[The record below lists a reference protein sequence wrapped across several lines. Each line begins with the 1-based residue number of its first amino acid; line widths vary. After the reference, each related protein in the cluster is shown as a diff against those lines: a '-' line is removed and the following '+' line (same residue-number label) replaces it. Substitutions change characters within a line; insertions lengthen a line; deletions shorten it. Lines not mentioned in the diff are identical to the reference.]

1 MAIRRTEE
9 AGMQPLDGPH
19 GYHRMREA
27 QERELAAKAKDNA
40 ARLIHLD
47 LAERYR
53 QLSEGS
59 DFMP

>member
-1 MAIRRTEE
+1 
-9 AGMQPLDGPH
+9 MQPLDGPH